1 MQEHYYFSL
10 FIGSFVANTYAGTCS
25 NARAYFKRWLE
36 KNVLCPEDYNYTICR
51 FETLS
56 DMLHHENCLSECE
69 FTV

>member
-10 FIGSFVANTYAGTCS
+10 FIGSFVANTYVGTRS

-36 KNVLCPEDYNYTICR
+36 KNVPYLEDYDFIVCR

-56 DMLHHENCLSECE
+56 DMLHHENCLSECV